1 MKILLLLILF
11 AAVFCIP
18 AQTADI
24 MPGAG
29 YKISALQVE
38 QQSGNIAQSGQ
49 MFQVSVPAGVLPGVE
64 ASPPR
69 LRVDA
74 GAPSGT
80 MAVMEGAT
88 QLIPRWRRPL
98 RQPQ

>member
-38 QQSGNIAQSGQ
+38 QQSGSDTLSGQ
-49 MFQVSVPAGVLPGVE
+49 MFQTGIIPE
-64 ASPPR
+64 ASIEFGKGDTDGFGLG
-69 LRVDA
+69 LR
-74 GAPSGT
+74 
-80 MAVMEGAT
+80 
-88 QLIPRWRRPL
+88 
-98 RQPQ
+98 

>member
-38 QQSGNIAQSGQ
+38 QQSGSDTLSGQ
-49 MFQVSVPAGVLPGVE
+49 MFQTGIIPE
-64 ASPPR
+64 ASIEFGKGDTDGFVSR
-69 LRVDA
+69 GLGDVYK
-74 GAPSGT
+74 
-80 MAVMEGAT
+80 
-88 QLIPRWRRPL
+88 
-98 RQPQ
+98 RQGWDGKGSPKKLT

>member
-1 MKILLLLILF
+1 MKRKIILRLILRMKILLLLILF

-38 QQSGNIAQSGQ
+38 QQSGSDTLSGQ
-49 MFQVSVPAGVLPGVE
+49 MFQTGIIPE
-64 ASPPR
+64 ASIEFGKGDTCLLYTSPSPR
-69 LRVDA
+69 DA
-74 GAPSGT
+74 HESRMPSS
-80 MAVMEGAT
+80 A
-88 QLIPRWRRPL
+88 
-98 RQPQ
+98 

>member
-38 QQSGNIAQSGQ
+38 QQSGSDTLSGQ
-49 MFQVSVPAGVLPGVE
+49 MFQTGIIPE
-64 ASPPR
+64 ASIEFGKGDTDESEVPT
-69 LRVDA
+69 D
-74 GAPSGT
+74 
-80 MAVMEGAT
+80 M
-88 QLIPRWRRPL
+88 QLSQFFIGMNFRKITTWD
-98 RQPQ
+98 